1 MPCDWS
7 VQVLVVAEM
16 PLSGGFYMSQSVDT
30 RRLHPYID
38 SHQLF
43 YLVVQLV
50 LTLVFAART
59 PRDLKT
65 LGASTYSTLR
75 CWLDLGLAGASLL
88 LVVSFVDYSWTLYDA
103 LDRPDDTRYR
113 RLFTASHLLRAAVA
127 LVGLLAVLRA
137 LLLCRSPADCSPS
150 STAARRS

>member
-1 MPCDWS
+1 M
-7 VQVLVVAEM
+7 
-16 PLSGGFYMSQSVDT
+16 
-30 RRLHPYID
+30 
-38 SHQLF
+38 
-43 YLVVQLV
+43 
-50 LTLVFAART
+50 
-59 PRDLKT
+59 T

-75 CWLDLGLAGASLL
+75 CWLDLGRAGASLL

-113 RLFTASHLLRAAVA
+113 RLFPASHLLRAAVA

-137 LLLCRSPADCSPS
+137 LLLCRSPADCLPS

>member
-1 MPCDWS
+1 M
-7 VQVLVVAEM
+7 
-16 PLSGGFYMSQSVDT
+16 
-30 RRLHPYID
+30 
-38 SHQLF
+38 
-43 YLVVQLV
+43 
-50 LTLVFAART
+50 
-59 PRDLKT
+59 T

-75 CWLDLGLAGASLL
+75 CWLDLGRAGASLL

-103 LDRPDDTRYR
+103 LDRPDDT
-113 RLFTASHLLRAAVA
+113 LFTASHLLPAAVA